1 MKLLQFGLQRV
12 VQLLLVRHRVVVG
25 VFVVLVTVRIYIT
38 KKTDCRFVFFF
49 YFFSPCSH
57 LRCKTRPQ
65 MEGENGIDMEPDM
78 ENDPTL
84 ASCCQREIRD
94 RRILQNKLDHVRSG
108 MPETLV
114 NKSLITSS
122 FESQNVQ
129 KPPSECDEH
138 GAMTD
143 AEIEA
148 ALNDD
153 DFNAELEQLRLS
165 RMQQLFQ
172 GNSATKKSV
181 EKNTRI
187 MAAVERGTLSTIPAE
202 KLLDLAF
209 TGQPIVALLTPG
221 DQNQEVRKSNA
232 PADDVAA
239 GLARNM
245 SGLAPEF
252 VGSLFVTVAVHGT

>member
-1 MKLLQFGLQRV
+1 
-12 VQLLLVRHRVVVG
+12 
-25 VFVVLVTVRIYIT
+25 
-38 KKTDCRFVFFF
+38 
-49 YFFSPCSH
+49 
-57 LRCKTRPQ
+57 
-65 MEGENGIDMEPDM
+65 
-78 ENDPTL
+78 
-84 ASCCQREIRD
+84 
-94 RRILQNKLDHVRSG
+94 

-122 FESQNVQ
+122 FESQNDQ
-129 KPPSECDEH
+129 KPPSERDEH
-138 GAMTD
+138 GTMTD

-165 RMQQLFQ
+165 RMQHLQHLFQ
-172 GNSATKKSV
+172 GNSATKKSA

-187 MAAVERGTLSTIPAE
+187 MAAVQRGTLSTIPAE

-221 DQNQEVRKSNA
+221 DQNHEVRKSNA

>member
-1 MKLLQFGLQRV
+1 
-12 VQLLLVRHRVVVG
+12 
-25 VFVVLVTVRIYIT
+25 
-38 KKTDCRFVFFF
+38 
-49 YFFSPCSH
+49 
-57 LRCKTRPQ
+57 
-65 MEGENGIDMEPDM
+65 MEGENGVDMEPDM
-78 ENDPTL
+78 ENDLTL

-122 FESQNVQ
+122 FESQNDQ
-129 KPPSECDEH
+129 KPPSERDEH
-138 GAMTD
+138 GTMTD

-165 RMQQLFQ
+165 RMQLQHLFQ
-172 GNSATKKSV
+172 GNSATKKSA
-181 EKNTRI
+181 EKNIRI

-221 DQNQEVRKSNA
+221 DQNHEVRKSNA